1 MQKKVRE
8 SGENNSHLLC
18 IPYNYHLTFD
28 AGQVYNKDKCKCLHF
43 GDGISS
49 VRSDRLNIYDI
60 SKQAGVSIATV
71 SRVINASDSVSEKT
85 RDKVLAVMKE
95 NGYTPN
101 AFARGLM
108 LNTMHSIGIMCS
120 DCSDAYLANAVFYLE
135 QELHKNGY
143 DSILCCT
150 GYELENKQQYMNLLT
165 KKKVDAFILAGS
177 SFLDMKPENNDYI
190 ARTAGQVPVMLMN
203 GWLDRTNIYSVLCDD
218 SSAVEDAADR
228 LIEDGRR
235 RILFLYRAQSFSA
248 SQKQEGYC
256 NALKKH
262 GIPVDR
268 TLIRQCPK
276 TKQLHKV
283 EAFLEGLRREGVTF
297 DAVIASEDFW
307 AVGAVKYAKKYG
319 MSIPEDISVIG
330 FNNSQLAQC
339 CDPELTS
346 VDNRVEQMCVTT
358 VDMLM
363 KVLRGEEIPAKTVIQ
378 AGLALRGTTRF

>member
-1 MQKKVRE
+1 MAIR
-8 SGENNSHLLC
+8 NN
-18 IPYNYHLTFD
+18 NYHLTF
-28 AGQVYNKDKCKCLHF
+28 GSRHVYNKDECKCLHLRWR
-43 GDGISS
+43 IPS
-49 VRSDRLNIYDI
+49 VRSDTLNIYDI
-60 SKQAGVSIATV
+60 SRQAGVSIATV

-85 RDKVLAVMKE
+85 RDKVLAVMRE

-108 LNTMHSIGIMCS
+108 LNTMHSVGIMCS

-135 QELHKNGY
+135 QELHKYGY

-165 KKKVDAFILAGS
+165 KKKVDALILAGS
-177 SFLDMKPENNDYI
+177 SFLDMKPQNNDYI
-190 ARTAGQVPVMLMN
+190 AQAAAQVPVMLMN

-218 SSAVEDAADR
+218 RKAVEDAADR
-228 LIEDGRR
+228 LIEDGRS

-248 SQKQEGYC
+248 SHKQEGYR
-256 NALKKH
+256 NALEKH
-262 GIPVDR
+262 GIPVDER
-268 TLIRQCPK
+268 LIRKCPK

-283 EAFLEGLRREGVTF
+283 ETFLEQLGEEGVTF

-307 AVGAVKYAKKYG
+307 AVGAVKYARRHG
-319 MSIPEDISVIG
+319 MSIPDDISVIG

-346 VDNRVEQMCVTT
+346 VDNRVQKMSTTT

-363 KVLRGEEIPAKTVIQ
+363 KVLQGEDIPSKTVLQ
-378 AGLALRGTTRF
+378 AKLALRGTTRF

>member
-1 MQKKVRE
+1 M
-8 SGENNSHLLC
+8 
-18 IPYNYHLTFD
+18 
-28 AGQVYNKDKCKCLHF
+28 
-43 GDGISS
+43 
-49 VRSDRLNIYDI
+49 NIYDV

-71 SRVINASDSVSEKT
+71 SRVINGSGSVSAKT
-85 RDKVLAVMKE
+85 RDKVLAVMRE

-101 AFARGLM
+101 AFARGLT

-177 SFLDMKPENNDYI
+177 SFLDMKPENNAYI
-190 ARTAGQVPVMLMN
+190 VRTAKQVPVMLMN
-203 GWLDRTNIYSVLCDD
+203 GWLDEPNIYSVVCDD
-218 SSAVEDAADR
+218 CRAVEDAANR

-235 RILFLYRAQSFSA
+235 RILFLYRAHSFSA
-248 SQKQEGYC
+248 AEKQIGYC
-256 NALKKH
+256 NALQKH
-262 GIPVDR
+262 GIPVDEH
-268 TLIRQCPK
+268 LIRQCPK
-276 TKQLHKV
+276 TKDLHKV
-283 EAFLEGLRREGVTF
+283 EAFLEQLREEGVTF

-307 AVGAVKYAKKYG
+307 AVGAMKYAKKYG
-319 MSIPEDISVIG
+319 MSIPEDISIIG

-346 VDNRVEQMCVTT
+346 IDNQVEKMSVTT

-363 KVLRGEEIPAKTVIQ
+363 KVLQGEAIPAKTVLS
-378 AGLALRGTTRF
+378 AELALRGTTRF